1 MKNISNK
8 VILLFVVGMMSFQA
22 QSQSMRQRVAD
33 RLYDELSFFK
43 AVELYEDLAK
53 KDDANSYLKRRT
65 AECYRFVGDSKNS
78 ETWYANLLGET
89 AADENKIEAEN
100 AKDAVEGAVDA
111 AETKVEEAT
120 DVVTDKVED
129 VVEAKSAS
137 SEDNAIVAEDY
148 YHYAQMLKMNEK
160 YGKANEMMEKFRSFA
175 SNNSIAKDHIANAD
189 YVTKLKSNPDR
200 YTIAIMGDKVN
211 TEHSDFGPNYKT
223 IDGETKLTFA
233 SARKN
238 MAMLNKDFQWDG
250 SHFLDVYVSSL
261 GEDGESTGVNRFDK
275 KVKSKY
281 HEGPASFSNNG
292 TEMYL
297 TRSNYLNRKKG
308 LDTAKHN
315 NLKLYLSTK
324 DSNGSWSKLSE
335 FPYNSDNYS
344 LGHATVTEDGKT
356 MYFSSDMP
364 GGKGITDIWKSTL
377 ENGRW
382 TSPTNVAD
390 VNTEGREMFPYLNE
404 EGILYFASDGHAGLG
419 GLDLYRATQSGE
431 SYNKPE
437 NMGYPLNTNSDDFA
451 MIINSDET
459 EGYFSSN
466 RTGGDAVGDDD
477 IYRFKNHEPFPPQA
491 CKVKGCAM
499 VEVTDEK
506 LEGVTVD
513 LIDTKTNLTIA
524 TVVTDETGCYEF
536 KDLPEGT
543 YKLKGIKKD
552 YTNTYNHEFSSEDC
566 KKGLIEP
573 ANTLFKKRDCGLI
586 GKIVDKS
593 TRAPI
598 ANATIILLDNKNGEV
613 KTVVTDENGEFI
625 DDLAN
630 YECPGGIIDFDLTID
645 KEGYLP
651 KKVNYKKAI
660 TKPGIVRMEE
670 DLGNVGIFAVGTEI
684 SGICGIE
691 DILYDFDKSYIRPD
705 AAIELDKLI
714 QCMNEN
720 PEMIV
725 EIGSH
730 TDCRA
735 SKRYNEK
742 LSDRRAKS
750 ARKYV
755 VSKGIAPY
763 RIFGKGYGETR
774 LLNGCACEP
783 TNKSDCS
790 EDEHQLNRR
799 TEFRIV
805 SGGDGVQNNSTN
817 SF

>member
-1 MKNISNK
+1 MKNISK
-8 VILLFVVGMMSFQA
+8 QVILLFVVGLLGFQA
-22 QSQSMRQRVAD
+22 QSQSMKQRVAD

-53 KDDANSYLKRRT
+53 KSSANAYVKRRT

-78 ETWYANLLGET
+78 EAWYGKLVGET
-89 AADENKIEAEN
+89 SEDKENSKEGTEGVKKAVEDAVDDAADKIEEVANDQDVSAE
-100 AKDAVEGAVDA
+100 E
-111 AETKVEEAT
+111 
-120 DVVTDKVED
+120 
-129 VVEAKSAS
+129 
-137 SEDNAIVAEDY
+137 NAIVAEDY

-160 YGKANEMMEKFRSFA
+160 YAKANEMMEKFRTFSG
-175 SNNSIAKDHIANAD
+175 NNSIAKAHSSNTD
-189 YVTKLKSNPDR
+189 YVTKLKANPDR

-223 IDGETKLTFA
+223 IDGETKITFA
-233 SARKN
+233 SARRN
-238 MAMLNKDFQWDG
+238 MALMNKDFQWDG
-250 SHFLDVYVSSL
+250 SHFLDVYQSKL
-261 GEDGESTGVNRFDK
+261 GEDGESTGVEKFDK
-275 KVKSKY
+275 NVKSKY

-292 TEMYL
+292 SQMYL

-315 NLKLYLSTK
+315 NLKLYLSEK
-324 DSNGSWSKLSE
+324 DSNGKWGKLSE

-364 GGKGITDIWKSTL
+364 GGKGVTDIWKSTF
-377 ENGRW
+377 EDGRW
-382 TSPTNVAD
+382 TQPTNVEN
-390 VNTEGREMFPYLNE
+390 VNTEGREMFPYYNQ
-404 EGILYFASDGHAGLG
+404 EGMLYFSSDGHTGLG
-419 GLDLYRATQSGE
+419 GLDLYRSTQLGGSF
-431 SYNKPE
+431 SNPV
-437 NMGYPLNTNSDDFA
+437 NMGFPLNTNADDFA
-451 MIINSDET
+451 MIINTEET

-466 RTGGDAVGDDD
+466 RTGGEAKGDDD
-477 IYRFKNHEPFPPQA
+477 IYRFKNHEPFPEPP
-491 CKVKGCAM
+491 CLVKGCAM
-499 VEVTDEK
+499 EELTKEK
-506 LEGVTVD
+506 LAGVTVN
-513 LIDTKTNLTIA
+513 LIDTKIDRVIA
-524 TVVTDETGCYEF
+524 TIVTDETGCYEF

-543 YKLKGIKKD
+543 YKLKGTKKD
-552 YTNTYNHEFSSEDC
+552 FTNTYNHEFSSEDC
-566 KKGLIEP
+566 KNGLIEP

-586 GKIVDKS
+586 GKIVDKVS
-593 TRAPI
+593 RQPI
-598 ANATIILLDNKNGEV
+598 KNATIVLLDNKNGEV
-613 KTVVTDENGEFI
+613 KTVITDENGEFV

-660 TKPGIVRMEE
+660 TEPGIVRMEE
-670 DLGNVGIFAVGTEI
+670 DLGNVGIFAVGTDVADL
-684 SGICGIE
+684 CGIE
-691 DILYDFDKSYIRPD
+691 DILYDFNKSYIRPD
-705 AAIELDKLI
+705 AAVELDKLVK
-714 QCMNEN
+714 CMNEN

-735 SKRYNEK
+735 SRRYNEK

-805 SGGDGVQNNSTN
+805 SGGANVKNGSTN